1 MREAWKWET
10 CSVSVFFVR
19 VGSQISPR
27 RAKKD
32 SNIPR
37 SVKCPTPGPTKRIK
51 SPPHAL
57 PPAGM
62 PLIGALEET
71 NERIKNIDKSLLNGV
86 IFLDLKKAF
95 DTMDHA
101 ILPQKL
107 EIYGVRSQTL
117 GWFKSYVSGRKKK
130 S

>member
-1 MREAWKWET
+1 MFSPET
-10 CSVSVFFVR
+10 FV
-19 VGSQISPR
+19 
-27 RAKKD
+27 
-32 SNIPR
+32 
-37 SVKCPTPGPTKRIK
+37 
-51 SPPHAL
+51 
-57 PPAGM
+57 
-62 PLIGALEET
+62 LEET

-101 ILPQKL
+101 ILLQKL

-117 GWFKSYVSGRKKK
+117 AWFKSYLSGRKKK